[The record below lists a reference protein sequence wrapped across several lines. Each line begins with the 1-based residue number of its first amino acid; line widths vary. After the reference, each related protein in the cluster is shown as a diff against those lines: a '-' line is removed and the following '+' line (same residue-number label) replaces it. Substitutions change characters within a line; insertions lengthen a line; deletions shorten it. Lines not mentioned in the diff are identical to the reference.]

1 MNKTP
6 LNEEQLAH
14 LCYAYNEEG
23 GKKALEFLL
32 DNNICDE
39 KQQKELTRLLYEAK
53 KDIALRDNK
62 KYLKDLEKFLT
73 QFGMRFDYHHAYCK
87 LQSFTVVREYFKS
100 VEIEAI
106 SPIEALNK
114 AKATYAF
121 DEVASMDP
129 GRTYVEGT
137 EIED

>member
-6 LNEEQLAH
+6 LTEEQLAH
-14 LCYAYNEEG
+14 LCYVFNEES
-23 GKKALEFLL
+23 KKKVLEFLL

-73 QFGMRFDYHHAYCK
+73 QFGMRFDYHHAYYK
-87 LQSFTVVREYFKS
+87 EQTFTVVREYFKS
-100 VEIEAI
+100 VEIKAI